1 MRFDILTIFP
11 EYFDVLNLGII
22 GKAVRDG
29 KFQVN
34 IVNIRDFSK
43 DKHNKTDD
51 YPYGGGAG
59 PGLSAAPVQPP
70 DVTNK
75 ATAETL

>member
-34 IVNIRDFSK
+34 IVNIRDFP
-43 DKHNKTDD
+43 KTNTTK
-51 YPYGGGAG
+51 PTIIRTVAVRVW
-59 PGLSAAPVQPP
+59 L
-70 DVTNK
+70 
-75 ATAETL
+75 